1 MAWKQPIPTNLE
13 TIFGEDYRLI
23 QLFKELLYRACNVDC
38 RLSLD
43 SKKFVS
49 LKRGQ
54 VLFGRN
60 KFGEYLCWDARS
72 TSRSLDRLVLYTN
85 PQNMT
90 KLVTKQSTTNY
101 TVVTIL
107 NYEEWVSLDQ
117 ADDQAVTK
125 QRPSSDQAVTTSKSI
140 KSDKSVK
147 IDKKK
152 IENISKIILPETE
165 NINSLI
171 SKFQKI
177 NPSYK
182 TFYANKT
189 QRKSLENMIQA
200 HGIEKMA
207 KVIDA
212 LPTIVVKPYAPKITS
227 PYELEKLFG
236 KLVLF
241 ISQEKNNGKFE
252 QYR

>member
-13 TIFGEDYRLI
+13 ADFGDDSIAFSLYIL
-23 QLFKELLYRACNVDC
+23 LFYKACNKDTVVNFGGNK
-38 RLSLD
+38 LIE
-43 SKKFVS
+43 

-54 VLFGRN
+54 TVFGRN
-60 KFGEYLCWDARS
+60 KWKNYFGISSSGIEKILK
-72 TSRSLDRLVLYTN
+72 RLE
-85 PQNMT
+85 
-90 KLVTKQSTTNY
+90 KVTGKVTCERTANC
-101 TVVTIL
+101 TVVTIK
-107 NYEEWVSLDQ
+107 NYDELVSMSQAEEQVSNKS
-117 ADDQAVTK
+117 VTSEW
-125 QRPSSDQAVTTSKSI
+125 QVSNTSKSI

-152 IENISKIILPETE
+152 IENTSKIILPETE